1 MAYSEQVKALI
12 RSDYV
17 RGLPLTGA
25 ADKHEVPYQTARNW
39 KRTARKEGDD
49 WDTAR
54 AAARISSGGVRALTA
69 DIIEDFVHLFHATI
83 EEIKTA
89 TDIGPMKKAEA
100 IARLSDA
107 YQKTVK
113 ASGASNPELAR
124 LSIAMDVLQRQSD
137 FIRRRFPEKQ
147 EFFLEILEPFGM
159 ELSRAYGK

>member
-12 RSDYV
+12 RTDYV

-25 ADKHEVPYQTARNW
+25 AEKHDVPYQTARNW
-39 KRTARKEGDD
+39 KRTAGKDGDD

-54 AAARISSGGVRALTA
+54 AASRISSGGVRALTA
-69 DIIEDFVHLFHATI
+69 EIIEDFVHLFHATI
-83 EEIKTA
+83 TEIKA
-89 TDIGPMKKAEA
+89 AKDIGPMKKAEA
-100 IARLSDA
+100 ISRLSDA
-107 YQKTVK
+107 YHKTVK

-124 LSIAMDVLQRQSD
+124 LSIAMDVLQRQAD
-137 FIRRRFPEKQ
+137 FIRRHFPEKQ